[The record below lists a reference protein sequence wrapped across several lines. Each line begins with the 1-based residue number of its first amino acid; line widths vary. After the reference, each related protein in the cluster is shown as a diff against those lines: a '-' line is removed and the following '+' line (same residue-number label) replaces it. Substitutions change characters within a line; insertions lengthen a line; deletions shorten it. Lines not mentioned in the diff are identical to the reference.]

1 MLKVIGFAIAVYFT
15 IFSIWGMSQRLGYIK
30 RCGFQLVDV
39 LYIPA
44 LIFGII
50 APMAAFLL

>member
-1 MLKVIGFAIAVYFT
+1 LLKVIGFAIAVYFT